1 MPGDSGVSDKGTG
14 MRLAG
19 QFRRRWI
26 QAAVVL
32 AFGIG
37 VLGPAQTTA
46 SKGTRISLGTVS
58 APPKGE
64 VMAPLYLTPD
74 PSETRVGSISAR
86 IRFDSSLFTFVKAEK
101 GFLLDGVGGEV
112 TSSLEKDPKD
122 AGKSSILLEVAT
134 KGEPRKALREGLV
147 LTLVFRIGENAP
159 AGQSFPLTVEEA
171 RATDI
176 ADPPKAV
183 QPLVSQGGTIEVIR
197 PEEVPYVACFFF
209 SH

>member
-1 MPGDSGVSDKGTG
+1 
-14 MRLAG
+14 
-19 QFRRRWI
+19 
-26 QAAVVL
+26 
-32 AFGIG
+32 
-37 VLGPAQTTA
+37 
-46 SKGTRISLGTVS
+46 
-58 APPKGE
+58 
-64 VMAPLYLTPD
+64 MAPLYLTPD
-74 PSETRVGSISAR
+74 PPETRVGSISAR

-112 TSSLEKDPKD
+112 KSSLEKDPKD

-176 ADPPKAV
+176 ADLPKAV
-183 QPLVSQGGTIEVIR
+183 QPLV
-197 PEEVPYVACFFF
+197 
-209 SH
+209 